1 MEDSE
6 QMTAQPMASLLNGVV
21 PDGFSATP
29 FDGEAA
35 SAHFLAEARKRDAIA
50 RFDSAVPPTMRESD
64 WGHAGMLANR
74 PQIERVLAHQV
85 GAKGLLLSG
94 RTGRG
99 KTRSMWALM
108 RRLAHEEARDIRYF
122 HAQDWFAQLQG
133 CLNYGRDDAR
143 GWVDAVARRPV
154 VYIDD
159 LGQEAIQTARSEW
172 AMSWFM
178 RFLDIRVSERL
189 PLYVTTNLDAQGIA
203 ERGASSVRG
212 DPMVRRLIEICEPIK
227 FV

>member
-1 MEDSE
+1 MS
-6 QMTAQPMASLLNGVV
+6 TQPMASLLTGVV
-21 PDGFSATP
+21 PEGFSGTP
-29 FDGEAA
+29 FDHEGA
-35 SAHFLAEARKRDAIA
+35 SAYFLVEARKRDAIA
-50 RFDSAVPPTMRESD
+50 RFDSAVPPAMRESD

-74 PQIERVLAHQV
+74 TQIERVLAHQV

-108 RRLAHEEARDIRYF
+108 RRLANDEARDIRYF
-122 HAQDWFAQLQG
+122 HAGDWFATLQG

-143 GWVDAVARRPV
+143 GWVDAVARRPIV
-154 VYIDD
+154 FVDD

>member
-1 MEDSE
+1 MS
-6 QMTAQPMASLLNGVV
+6 AQQLASLLAGVV
-21 PDGFSATP
+21 PEGFLGTP

-35 SAHFLAEARKRDAIA
+35 SLAFLAEARKRDAIA
-50 RFDSAVPPTMRESD
+50 RFDSAVPPAMRESD
-64 WGHAGMLANR
+64 WGHAGMIANR
-74 PQIERVLAHQV
+74 VQIERVLAHQV

-108 RRLAHEEARDIRYF
+108 RRLAHDEARDIRYF
-122 HAQDWFAQLQG
+122 HAGDWFATLQG

>member
-1 MEDSE
+1 MST
-6 QMTAQPMASLLNGVV
+6 QQLASLLTGVV
-21 PDGFSATP
+21 PEGFSGTS
-29 FDGEAA
+29 FDHEGA

-50 RFDSAVPPTMRESD
+50 RFDSAVPPAMRESD
-64 WGHAGMLANR
+64 WGHAGMVANR
-74 PQIERVLAHQV
+74 AQIERVLAHQV

-108 RRLAHEEARDIRYF
+108 RRLAHDEAQDIRYF
-122 HAQDWFAQLQG
+122 HAGDWFATLQG

>member
-1 MEDSE
+1 MS
-6 QMTAQPMASLLNGVV
+6 TQPMASLLAGVV
-21 PDGFSATP
+21 PEGFSGTP
-29 FDGEAA
+29 FDHEGA

-64 WGHAGMLANR
+64 WGHAGMIGNR
-74 PQIERVLAHQV
+74 AQIERVLAHQV

-94 RTGRG
+94 RTRRG

-122 HAQDWFAQLQG
+122 HAGDWFATLQG

-143 GWVDAVARRPV
+143 GWVDAVARRPIV
-154 VYIDD
+154 FVDD

>member
-1 MEDSE
+1 MS
-6 QMTAQPMASLLNGVV
+6 TQPMSSLLAGVV
-21 PDGFSATP
+21 PEGFSATP

-64 WGHAGMLANR
+64 WGHAEIVTNR
-74 PQIERVLAHQV
+74 AQIDRVLAHKV

-94 RTGRG
+94 RSGRG

-108 RRLAHEEARDIRYF
+108 RRLAHDEARDIRYF
-122 HAQDWFAQLQG
+122 HAGDWFATLQG